1 MLSAGPAGF
10 IKLYPCKAW
19 KALHWKIEAI
29 LKCYSWM
36 TYSTVKWNCQ
46 VKIRSLLRLWSHGTG
61 PKLNPAVWDR
71 TEPGLFARERPSK
84 KRLFT
89 QQRYENYSQPIQREQ
104 ATCFYGATYIGRS
117 SVTSQNVTI
126 SAKCNI
132 NAICNNFWR
141 KMWQSFNTICNNLWT
156 QNVTISAVT
165 RIVTTHRVTT
175 LFLKYKQGN
184 LSTLALLSYAKHSPV
199 GQIIIMCV
207 MCVPSRTCTCSS
219 RIKVLKFH
227 APARKRQESKTTK
240 FMLHVLCCSSVLQR
254 NCFWG
259 PRIFRFSSIPS
270 SFLVYTQF
278 STEVLWGLHPH
289 FI

>member
-19 KALHWKIEAI
+19 KALHWKIETI

-141 KMWQSFNTICNNLWT
+141 KMWQSLNTICNNLWT

-184 LSTLALLSYAKHSPV
+184 LSTLTLLSTPNIPLSVKLLS
-199 GQIIIMCV
+199 CV
-207 MCVPSRTCTCSS
+207 SCVSLLVYVHVPAGSRCWNFT
-219 RIKVLKFH
+219 L
-227 APARKRQESKTTK
+227 RQESGKKAKLLNSCCT
-240 FMLHVLCCSSVLQR
+240 FSVVLLYCKEIAS
-254 NCFWG
+254 
-259 PRIFRFSSIPS
+259 
-270 SFLVYTQF
+270 
-278 STEVLWGLHPH
+278 EVLGSSGLVP
-289 FI
+289 FLQVF